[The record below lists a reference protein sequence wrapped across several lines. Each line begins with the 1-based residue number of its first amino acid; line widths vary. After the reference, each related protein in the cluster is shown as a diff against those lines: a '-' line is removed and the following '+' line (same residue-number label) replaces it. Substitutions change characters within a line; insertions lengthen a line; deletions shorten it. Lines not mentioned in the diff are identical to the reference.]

1 MNDKFTND
9 TNKMDEWLSQTAEG
23 ANPSSQFTAEL
34 EQTLRQAHRQK
45 SSPSWFHFTRKQ
57 ATAAL
62 AWTVSL
68 IVFALFMSW
77 TIRLVA
83 PTPTE
88 VPASNQTV
96 APQPTEEPVINN
108 ETQVTPAPNGGYD
121 WRGTKLYLNAPL
133 PDAPSQASIYSLKDE
148 QPATAE
154 QAQALAE
161 QFGIQGQVYVAKH
174 PVTGE
179 TDYLLVTDGKQSLAM
194 TTDRFFTYT
203 ADTSKV
209 FNVFGGSYPPNA
221 ETSIND
227 FLLSHGLDFPH
238 KVTKDGLHG
247 GYSVEP
253 LSPDGYSMGYEYYT
267 SRPMR
272 VLLDENGNVIQVE
285 ANLMGYEPVSA
296 QTYNIISAEEAFQKF
311 MDDSIPAGKIES
323 TSSSPLESKQ
333 WMREYPENETITI
346 YGYPSSIPA
355 LDPAQPAFIQ
365 IDGFTVSGNTAGMEA
380 LDRNTFVEATGQF
393 VTVNDIKKFN
403 IESWRES
410 PFAQDGMVGTLTSEN
425 GQNILQT
432 QEGERI
438 VLEPAL
444 PADVPLPF
452 ENAFVVGVRHGDV
465 YEWTLIDNRMS
476 AAMRGGGGGGGLGF
490 YQLKLS
496 GTPVPFPASTPQPQ
510 GGGGGGGGGGDY
522 TVQAGDTLTSI
533 ADAHGVTV
541 EELMQANGM
550 SDTLIMLGQ
559 QLVIPGGTD
568 QIQGPDIGKQF
579 DNQRGTIS
587 INIIRKAD
595 GSSRTEYTFATFVKG
610 QTYYLQLTGDN
621 LDGLMQAQNRPV
633 NIWATIEGVNDSGAL
648 IARVERFEIPFPNL
662 QFKILQG
669 TQQRIT
675 LEGQSAILFK
685 AEDGTSYVQ
694 LAPDGNMNINILGNE
709 GDPILLETLAI
720 PDETLGGYP
729 TLRVFSG
736 SMATN
741 PKNGQPSNLVITA
754 DQINTYDEPAES
766 PDTYTPPALI
776 IEKVE
781 LMYYIT
787 NPHWQ
792 AGELSGSQPYIQPV
806 WRFYGHYENGD
817 EFEVIVQA
825 LKEEY
830 LLPELAPFTPPG

>member
-9 TNKMDEWLSQTAEG
+9 TDKMDEWLAQTADG
-23 ANPSSQFTAEL
+23 LNPNSQFAAEL
-34 EQTLRQAHRQK
+34 EQSLRQAHRGK
-45 SSPSWFHFTRKQ
+45 SSPRWFHFTRKQ

-77 TIRLVA
+77 TIKLVA

-96 APQPTEEPVINN
+96 APQPTESSTNNNN
-108 ETQVTPAPNGGYD
+108 ETPVTPSPNDGYD
-121 WRGTKLYLNAPL
+121 WRGATLYLNAPL
-133 PDAPSQASIYSLKDE
+133 PDEPSQASIYLLTE
-148 QPATAE
+148 ETPATVE
-154 QAQALAE
+154 QAQALA
-161 QFGIQGQVYVAKH
+161 QRFGIQGQVYVAKH

-221 ETSIND
+221 EEIINE
-227 FLLSHGLDFPH
+227 FLSSHGFDFPH
-238 KVTKDGLHG
+238 KVAIDGLHG
-247 GYSVEP
+247 GYTVEP
-253 LSPDGYSMGYEYYT
+253 LSPDGYPIGYEYFT
-267 SRPMR
+267 TRPMR
-272 VLLDENGNVIQVE
+272 VMLDENGTVLQVE
-285 ANLMGYEPVSA
+285 ANLPGYEPASA
-296 QTYNIISAEEAFQKF
+296 QTYNIISAEEAFQKL
-311 MDDSIPAGKIES
+311 MNDSIPAGKIES
-323 TSSSPLESKQ
+323 MNSSPANMKQ
-333 WMREYPENETITI
+333 WTREYPENETIAI

-365 IDGFTVSGNTAGMEA
+365 IDGFTVTGNTAGMEA

-393 VTVNDIKKFN
+393 VMVNDIKKFN

-410 PFAQDGMVGTLTSEN
+410 PFAQDGVVGTLTSEN
-425 GQNILQT
+425 GQYVLQT

-444 PADVPLPF
+444 PADIPLPF
-452 ENAFVVGVRHGDV
+452 ENAFVVGARRGDV
-465 YEWTLIDNRMS
+465 YDWTLIDGRMS
-476 AAMRGGGGGGGLGF
+476 VAMGGGGGGGGFGF
-490 YQLKLS
+490 YQLNLS
-496 GTPVPFPASTPQPQ
+496 GTPVPFPPASPTP
-510 GGGGGGGGGGDY
+510 GLGVGNY
-522 TVQAGDTLTSI
+522 VVQEGDTLISI
-533 ADAHGVTV
+533 AESHGITV
-541 EELMQANGM
+541 DELMQANGM
-550 SDTLIMLGQ
+550 TDALIFVDQ
-559 QLVIPGGTD
+559 QLIIPGGGGQT
-568 QIQGPDIGKQF
+568 QQGPDIGKRF

-595 GSSRTEYTFATFVKG
+595 GSSKTEYTFATLVKG
-610 QTYYLQLTGDN
+610 QTYYLHLTGDN
-621 LDGLMQAQNRPV
+621 LDELMQAQNRPV
-633 NIWATIEGVNDSGAL
+633 NIWATIEGVDNTGAL

-662 QFKILQG
+662 QFKILRG

-685 AEDGTSYVQ
+685 AEDGKSYVQ
-694 LAPDGNMNINILGNE
+694 LAPDGNMDINNLGNE

-720 PDETLGGYP
+720 PDEAFGGYP

-741 PKNGQPSNLVITA
+741 PKDGLPMELTVTA
-754 DQINTYDEPAES
+754 DQINTYDENPES
-766 PDTYTPPALI
+766 LETYTPPALT
-776 IEKVE
+776 IEKIE

-792 AGELSGSQPYIQPV
+792 AGELDGSQPYIQPV
-806 WRFYGHYENGD
+806 WRFSGHYENGD
-817 EFEVIVQA
+817 EFEMLVQA
-825 LKEEY
+825 LKDEY